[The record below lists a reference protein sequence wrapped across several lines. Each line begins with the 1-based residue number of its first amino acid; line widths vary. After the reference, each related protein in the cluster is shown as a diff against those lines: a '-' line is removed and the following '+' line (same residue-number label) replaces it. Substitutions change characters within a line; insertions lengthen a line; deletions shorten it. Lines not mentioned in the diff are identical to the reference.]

1 MRPTLIDPY
10 TFVVRRL
17 FLTFL
22 PEAEPGECMWCEEGN
37 EPGEHW
43 SLAQLFSEEWIGDPG
58 VSLTEKLA
66 ALFTELGFCNFDAT
80 NEERQAWTEA
90 NGTPNT
96 AASPM
101 ERAVRQLHWDT
112 VLEGALQEHTSTLG
126 YTHRYLPEIHHR
138 LAEWFASLGYPVT
151 LDITMDRPGLHDLP

>member
-1 MRPTLIDPY
+1 MLIDPY

-22 PEAEPGECMWCEEGN
+22 PEAEYGECMWCEEGH
-37 EPGEHW
+37 EPGERQ

-58 VSLTEKLA
+58 VSLTRTLST
-66 ALFTELGFCNFDAT
+66 LFTELGFCGFEAT
-80 NEERQAWTEA
+80 DEERRAWAEA
-90 NGTPNT
+90 NGAPNT

-112 VLEGALQEHTSTLG
+112 VMEGTPKEVTFILG
-126 YTHRYLPEIHHR
+126 DPHRFLPEIHER
-138 LAEWFASLGYPVT
+138 LAKWFVSLGYPAT
-151 LDITMDRPGLHDLP
+151 LDITIDRPELHDLP